1 MEDKNKWI
9 LNSNSDFVISRNTT
23 ASVDNTFLPN
33 VFSFMSFGL
42 LLSGVLAYLFGNNP
56 NFTALLFNQA
66 GTGFSLFGY
75 LAMFGPLILG
85 LTMSFA
91 YQKMTAPVLFLL
103 FAAYAALIGCS
114 LGTVFLV
121 YEPLVIVKALG
132 ATSVTFVVMAIA
144 GYTTKTDLSKM
155 GSILG
160 MMLIGIIVASL
171 INMFAKSSFMD
182 YIISIFGVLIFTGLT
197 AYDMQQIKQI
207 ARADIGAEKSKLAIM
222 GALKLYLDFINLFIF
237 LLRLFGARRE
247 N

>member
-23 ASVDNTFLPN
+23 SSVDNTFLPN

-91 YQKMTAPVLFLL
+91 YQKSSTR
-103 FAAYAALIGCS
+103 
-114 LGTVFLV
+114 
-121 YEPLVIVKALG
+121 
-132 ATSVTFVVMAIA
+132 TSVERA
-144 GYTTKTDLSKM
+144 L
-155 GSILG
+155 LR
-160 MMLIGIIVASL
+160 
-171 INMFAKSSFMD
+171 KSPGLV
-182 YIISIFGVLIFTGLT
+182 GVLLS
-197 AYDMQQIKQI
+197 Q
-207 ARADIGAEKSKLAIM
+207 SS
-222 GALKLYLDFINLFIF
+222 
-237 LLRLFGARRE
+237 
-247 N
+247 